1 MISYIYNKVLGW
13 KKKRERESERERE
26 RERDEK
32 RGSYSFL
39 HSLETPP
46 FIQVSDHVQCCIAVD
61 FLD

>member
-1 MISYIYNKVLGW
+1 VE
-13 KKKRERESERERE
+13 KKKERERERERARESERE

-61 FLD
+61 FPD